1 MRTVDACINTNDDQI
16 KKIVFYEIFKE
27 PLNVVGEPSKAEI
40 VIHCSLL
47 CTAYLHICY
56 THLHVLCVDDPSNGR
71 TLLGTLD
78 YAWLFSYAVAMF
90 FR

>member
-1 MRTVDACINTNDDQI
+1 MRCFNAQGNSCLDFFASCTASYERDLFMPCIQYVRVLHVYTHCSTDNDDG
-16 KKIVFYEIFKE
+16 K
-27 PLNVVGEPSKAEI
+27 
-40 VIHCSLL
+40 
-47 CTAYLHICY
+47 
-56 THLHVLCVDDPSNGR
+56 